1 MERALARSFLFP
13 AAKGPQV
20 NAEKGLLIVF
30 TGNGKGKTT
39 AALGMAVRAAGHEM
53 KVLVLQFI
61 KGGWSYGELQSFE
74 TMEHITIKPLGT
86 GFTWNKESLE
96 EDRKLAAAGWEEA
109 VSEIARGYYQ
119 MIVLDELNIV
129 LSYGLLPLEPV
140 LSVLE
145 SRPPGLHIVVTG
157 RNAPLELIGIA
168 DLVTEMQQVKH
179 PFHEQGIKAQKG
191 IEF

>member
-1 MERALARSFLFP
+1 MN
-13 AAKGPQV
+13 V
-20 NAEKGLLIVF
+20 EKGLLIVF

-39 AALGMAVRAAGHEM
+39 AALGMAMRAAGQEM

-61 KGGWSYGELQSFE
+61 KGGWAYGELRSFE
-74 TMEHITIKPLGT
+74 KMEHVTIKPLGS

-96 EDRKLAAAGWEEA
+96 EDRKLAAAGWDEA

-129 LSYGLLPLEPV
+129 LSYGLLPLE
-140 LSVLE
+140 SVLHVLE
-145 SRPPGLHIVVTG
+145 NRPPGVHIVVTG
-157 RNAPLELIGIA
+157 RNAPEELIGIA
-168 DLVTEMQQVKH
+168 DLVTQMQQVKH
-179 PFHEQGIKAQKG
+179 PFHDQGIKAQKG